1 MKYLLLGLISPLLF
15 LSLTGCV
22 THQPRSI
29 YIYTVKKYCPQGY
42 ILMTDNTCKRS
53 SDLNKP
59 FYSVSGTVTLPY
71 IVKTPRKAIRK
82 PKKQIKKDRV
92 IECKQV
98 MRDMNKCMG
107 ESVY

>member
-15 LSLTGCV
+15 LSLSGCV
-22 THQPRSI
+22 TNQPRSI

-42 ILMTDNTCKRS
+42 ILMTDNTCRPVN
-53 SDLNKP
+53 DLNKAFIRVRTDLIKP
-59 FYSVSGTVTLPY
+59 SKVKPLKRAKKSV
-71 IVKTPRKAIRK
+71 
-82 PKKQIKKDRV
+82 KKDRV